1 MAIPDLLLGFSMAV
15 LPQGGP
21 PSASA
26 RHRLRPITLGVVG
39 MMLMG
44 VMVGCDT
51 ASHQKL
57 SLAGSSTVAPLAAEI
72 AKRYEASH
80 PGTRVDVQTGGSS
93 RGIADARSGMAQI
106 GLVSRALKPE
116 EADLQ
121 ATTIAIDGIALIV
134 NRANPLR
141 SLSDDQIRAVYT
153 GAISNWRQ
161 LGGADA
167 PITVVSKAEGRSTLE
182 LFLEHFRLD
191 SRQIK
196 ASVVIGDNQQGI
208 LTVAADPHAL
218 GYVSIGTASQ
228 EAKAG
233 TAIRLLPLAGI
244 APSLENVRS
253 GRYPLSRPLNLVI
266 QPPAAA
272 GVAPFLAF
280 ARSPEVHDLV
290 EAQFFVPPAR

>member
-1 MAIPDLLLGFSMAV
+1 MAGLALVAAV
-15 LPQGGP
+15 AGC
-21 PSASA
+21 SAA
-26 RHRLRPITLGVVG
+26 RAP
-39 MMLMG
+39 
-44 VMVGCDT
+44 
-51 ASHQKL
+51 KL
-57 SLAGSSTVAPLAAEI
+57 SLSGSSTVAPLAAEI
-72 AKRYEASH
+72 AKRYEANH
-80 PGTRVDVQTGGSS
+80 PGSRVDVQTGGSS
-93 RGIADARSGMAQI
+93 RGIADARSGTAQI
-106 GLVSRALKPE
+106 ALVSRALKPE

-134 NRANPLR
+134 NGANPVR

-167 PITVVSKAEGRSTLE
+167 PITVVTKAEGRSTLE

-191 SRQIK
+191 NRRIR

-208 LTVAADPHAL
+208 LTVAGDPHAL

-228 EAKAG
+228 EAEAG

-266 QPPAAA
+266 QPPPAA

>member
-1 MAIPDLLLGFSMAV
+1 MAGLALVAAV
-15 LPQGGP
+15 AGC
-21 PSASA
+21 SAVRA
-26 RHRLRPITLGVVG
+26 P
-39 MMLMG
+39 
-44 VMVGCDT
+44 
-51 ASHQKL
+51 KL
-57 SLAGSSTVAPLAAEI
+57 SLSGSSTVAPLAAEI

-80 PGTRVDVQTGGSS
+80 PGSRVDVQTGGSS
-93 RGIADARSGMAQI
+93 RGIADARSGTAQI

-134 NRANPLR
+134 NRANPVR

-167 PITVVSKAEGRSTLE
+167 PITVVTKAEGRSTLE

-196 ASVVIGDNQQGI
+196 ASVVIGDNQQGL

-228 EAKAG
+228 EADAG

-280 ARSPEVHDLV
+280 ARSPEVHVLV

>member
-1 MAIPDLLLGFSMAV
+1 MERQRALPIPVGVAGIGMVLLGAV
-15 LPQGGP
+15 AGC
-21 PSASA
+21 SAASESKL
-26 RHRLRPITLGVVG
+26 RL
-39 MMLMG
+39 
-44 VMVGCDT
+44 
-51 ASHQKL
+51 S
-57 SLAGSSTVAPLAAEI
+57 GSSTVAPLAAEI

-134 NRANPLR
+134 NRANPVR
-141 SLSDDQIRAVYT
+141 SLSDGQIRAIYT
-153 GAISNWRQ
+153 GSLTNWRQ
-161 LGGADA
+161 VGGLDA
-167 PITVVSKAEGRSTLE
+167 PITVVNKAEGRSTLE

-191 SRQIK
+191 TRELK
-196 ASVVIGDNQQGI
+196 TSVVIGDNQQGI

-218 GYVSIGTASQ
+218 GYVSIGTATH

-280 ARSPEVHDLV
+280 ARSPEVNDLV

>member
-1 MAIPDLLLGFSMAV
+1 MVRFVLADGLGWGRPPIPRAV
-15 LPQGGP
+15 AGLVLVAAVAGC
-21 PSASA
+21 SAA
-26 RHRLRPITLGVVG
+26 RAP
-39 MMLMG
+39 
-44 VMVGCDT
+44 
-51 ASHQKL
+51 KL
-57 SLAGSSTVAPLAAEI
+57 SLSGSSTVAPLAAEI

-80 PGTRVDVQTGGSS
+80 PGSRVDVQTGGSS
-93 RGIADARSGMAQI
+93 RGIADARSGTAQI

-134 NRANPLR
+134 NRANPVR
-141 SLSDDQIRAVYT
+141 SLSDDQIRAIYT
-153 GAISNWRQ
+153 GAITNWRQ

-167 PITVVSKAEGRSTLE
+167 PITVVAKAEGRYTLE

-191 SRQIK
+191 NRRIK
-196 ASVVIGDNQQGI
+196 ASVVIGDNQQGL
-208 LTVAADPHAL
+208 LTVAADPHAI

-266 QPPAAA
+266 QPPAAPGA
-272 GVAPFLAF
+272 APFLAF

>member
-1 MAIPDLLLGFSMAV
+1 MGRQRALPIPMGVAGMVLLGAV
-15 LPQGGP
+15 AGC
-21 PSASA
+21 SA
-26 RHRLRPITLGVVG
+26 
-39 MMLMG
+39 
-44 VMVGCDT
+44 
-51 ASHQKL
+51 ASGSKL
-57 SLAGSSTVAPLAAEI
+57 SLSGSSTVAPLAAEI

-228 EAKAG
+228 EEKAG

>member
-1 MAIPDLLLGFSMAV
+1 MTAQPQAGLPHSSGRQRRPPIPWAV
-15 LPQGGP
+15 AGLALVGAVAGC
-21 PSASA
+21 SAV
-26 RHRLRPITLGVVG
+26 REP
-39 MMLMG
+39 
-44 VMVGCDT
+44 
-51 ASHQKL
+51 KL
-57 SLAGSSTVAPLAAEI
+57 SLSGSSTVAPLAAEI

-80 PGTRVDVQTGGSS
+80 HGIRVDVQTGGSS
-93 RGIADARSGMAQI
+93 RGIADARSGTAQI
-106 GLVSRALKPE
+106 GLVSRALKPQ

-134 NRANPLR
+134 NGANPVR
-141 SLSDDQIRAVYT
+141 SLSDDQIRAIYT
-153 GAISNWRQ
+153 GAITNWRQ

-167 PITVVSKAEGRSTLE
+167 AITVVNKAEGRSTLE

-272 GVAPFLAF
+272 GVPPFLAY
-280 ARSPEVHDLV
+280 ASSSEVNDLV

>member
-1 MAIPDLLLGFSMAV
+1 MNVQPQAGPLDPMERQASGRQRSLTIP
-15 LPQGGP
+15 
-21 PSASA
+21 
-26 RHRLRPITLGVVG
+26 
-39 MMLMG
+39 MG
-44 VMVGCDT
+44 VASMVFMGAVAGCSA
-51 ASHQKL
+51 ASESKL
-57 SLAGSSTVAPLAAEI
+57 SLSGSSTVAPLAAEI
-72 AKRYEASH
+72 AKRYEANH

-93 RGIADARSGMAQI
+93 RGIADARSGTAQI

-134 NRANPLR
+134 NSANPVR
-141 SLSDDQIRAVYT
+141 SLSDGQIRAIYT
-153 GAISNWRQ
+153 GALTDWRQ
-161 LGGADA
+161 VGGLDA
-167 PITVVSKAEGRSTLE
+167 PITVVNKAEGRSTLE
-182 LFLEHFRLD
+182 LFLEHFGLD
-191 SRQIK
+191 NRQIK

>member
-1 MAIPDLLLGFSMAV
+1 MTVQHQAGPLHALKRKALERQVMGRQRALPIPMGVAGMVLLGAV
-15 LPQGGP
+15 AGC
-21 PSASA
+21 SA
-26 RHRLRPITLGVVG
+26 
-39 MMLMG
+39 
-44 VMVGCDT
+44 
-51 ASHQKL
+51 ASGSKL
-57 SLAGSSTVAPLAAEI
+57 SLSGSSTVAPLAAEI

-228 EAKAG
+228 EEKAG

>member
-1 MAIPDLLLGFSMAV
+1 MVRFVLADGPGWGRPPIPWAMAGLALVAAV
-15 LPQGGP
+15 AGC
-21 PSASA
+21 SATRA
-26 RHRLRPITLGVVG
+26 P
-39 MMLMG
+39 
-44 VMVGCDT
+44 
-51 ASHQKL
+51 KL
-57 SLAGSSTVAPLAAEI
+57 SLSGSSTVAPLAAEI

-93 RGIADARSGMAQI
+93 RGIADARSGTAQI

-167 PITVVSKAEGRSTLE
+167 PITVVTKAEGRSTLE

-196 ASVVIGDNQQGI
+196 ASVVIGDNQQGL

>member
-1 MAIPDLLLGFSMAV
+1 MAGLALVAAV
-15 LPQGGP
+15 AGC
-21 PSASA
+21 SAA
-26 RHRLRPITLGVVG
+26 REP
-39 MMLMG
+39 
-44 VMVGCDT
+44 
-51 ASHQKL
+51 KL
-57 SLAGSSTVAPLAAEI
+57 SLSGSSTVAPLAAEI

-93 RGIADARSGMAQI
+93 RGIADARSGTAQI

-134 NRANPLR
+134 NRANPVR

-161 LGGADA
+161 LGGLDA
-167 PITVVSKAEGRSTLE
+167 PITVVTKAEGRSTLE
-182 LFLEHFRLD
+182 LFLEHFGLE

-228 EAKAG
+228 EAEAG

>member
-1 MAIPDLLLGFSMAV
+1 MTMH
-15 LPQGGP
+15 
-21 PSASA
+21 PSAAPLSVSV
-26 RHRLRPITLGVVG
+26 RHRRPPIPLAMAGLVLMPVV
-39 MMLMG
+39 
-44 VMVGCDT
+44 VGCDT

-57 SLAGSSTVAPLAAEI
+57 SITGSSTLAPLASEI

-80 PGTRVDVQTGGSS
+80 PGTRVDVQVGGSS
-93 RGIADARSGMAQI
+93 RGIADARSGTAQI

-134 NRANPLR
+134 NGANPVR
-141 SLSDDQIRAVYT
+141 SLSDDQIRAIYT

-167 PITVVSKAEGRSTLE
+167 AITVVTKAEGRSTLE
-182 LFLEHFRLD
+182 LFLEHFGLD

-233 TAIRLLPLAGI
+233 MAIRLLPLAGI
-244 APSLENVRS
+244 APSPENVRS

>member
-1 MAIPDLLLGFSMAV
+1 MTMH
-15 LPQGGP
+15 
-21 PSASA
+21 PSAASLSVSV
-26 RHRLRPITLGVVG
+26 RHRRPPIPLAMAGLVLIPVVA
-39 MMLMG
+39 
-44 VMVGCDT
+44 GCGT
-51 ASHQKL
+51 ASLQKL
-57 SLAGSSTVAPLAAEI
+57 SITGSSTVAPLAAEI

-80 PGTRVDVQTGGSS
+80 PGIRVDVQTGGSS
-93 RGIADARSGMAQI
+93 RGIADVRSGTAQI

-134 NRANPLR
+134 NGANPVR
-141 SLSDDQIRAVYT
+141 SLSDDQIRAIYT

-167 PITVVSKAEGRSTLE
+167 AITVVNKAEGRSTLE
-182 LFLEHFRLD
+182 LFLEHFGLD

-218 GYVSIGTASQ
+218 GYVSIGTATQ

-244 APSLENVRS
+244 APTLQNVRS

-266 QPPAAA
+266 KPQAAP

>member
-1 MAIPDLLLGFSMAV
+1 MALHPKPVPAHGARRRRRSVIPWTVAGLAVMSALGGCGRTSDL
-15 LPQGGP
+15 
-21 PSASA
+21 
-26 RHRLRPITLGVVG
+26 
-39 MMLMG
+39 
-44 VMVGCDT
+44 
-51 ASHQKL
+51 KL
-57 SLAGSSTVAPLAAEI
+57 SLSGSSTVAPLAAEI

-93 RGIADARSGMAQI
+93 RGIADARTGTAQI

-116 EADLQ
+116 EANLQ

-134 NRANPLR
+134 NAANPVR
-141 SLSDDQIRAVYT
+141 SLSDGQIRSIYT
-153 GAISNWRQ
+153 GSLTNWRQ
-161 LGGADA
+161 VGGADA
-167 PITVVSKAEGRSTLE
+167 AITVVTKAEGRSTLE

-191 SRQIK
+191 NRRIR

-228 EAKAG
+228 EADAG

-272 GVAPFLAF
+272 GVPPFLAY
-280 ARSPEVHDLV
+280 ASSSEVNDLV
-290 EAQFFVPPAR
+290 EAQFFVPPAP

>member
-1 MAIPDLLLGFSMAV
+1 MTVQPQAGPLDPMERQASGRQRSLTIP
-15 LPQGGP
+15 
-21 PSASA
+21 
-26 RHRLRPITLGVVG
+26 
-39 MMLMG
+39 MG
-44 VMVGCDT
+44 VASMVFMGAVAGCSA
-51 ASHQKL
+51 ASESKL
-57 SLAGSSTVAPLAAEI
+57 SLSGSSTVAPLAAEI
-72 AKRYEASH
+72 AKRYEANH

-93 RGIADARSGMAQI
+93 RGISDARNGTAQI
-106 GLVSRALKPE
+106 GLVSRALKPG

-134 NRANPLR
+134 NGANSVR
-141 SLSDDQIRAVYT
+141 SLSDDQIRAIYT
-153 GAISNWRQ
+153 GALTNWRQ
-161 LGGADA
+161 VGGLDA
-167 PITVVSKAEGRSTLE
+167 PITVVNKAEGRSTLE

-233 TAIRLLPLAGI
+233 MAIRLLPLAGI

>member
-1 MAIPDLLLGFSMAV
+1 MTMH
-15 LPQGGP
+15 
-21 PSASA
+21 PSAAPLSVSV
-26 RHRLRPITLGVVG
+26 RHRRPPIPLAMAGLVLMPVV
-39 MMLMG
+39 
-44 VMVGCDT
+44 VGCDT

-57 SLAGSSTVAPLAAEI
+57 SITGSSTLAPLASEI

-80 PGTRVDVQTGGSS
+80 PGTRVDVQAGGSS
-93 RGIADARSGMAQI
+93 RGIADARSGTAQI

-134 NRANPLR
+134 NGANPVR
-141 SLSDDQIRAVYT
+141 ILSDDQIRAIYT
-153 GAISNWRQ
+153 GALTNWRQ
-161 LGGADA
+161 VGGLDA
-167 PITVVSKAEGRSTLE
+167 PITVVNKAEGRSTLE
-182 LFLEHFRLD
+182 LFLEHFGLD

-233 TAIRLLPLAGI
+233 MAIRLLPLAGI
-244 APSLENVRS
+244 APSPENVRS

>member
-1 MAIPDLLLGFSMAV
+1 M
-15 LPQGGP
+15 
-21 PSASA
+21 
-26 RHRLRPITLGVVG
+26 VG
-39 MMLMG
+39 MLLMG

-57 SLAGSSTVAPLAAEI
+57 SLTGSSTVAPLVAEI

-93 RGIADARSGMAQI
+93 RGIADARNGTAQI

-134 NRANPLR
+134 NGANPVR
-141 SLSDDQIRAVYT
+141 SLSNDQIRAIYT
-153 GAISNWRQ
+153 GALTNWRQ
-161 LGGADA
+161 VGGLDA
-167 PITVVSKAEGRSTLE
+167 PITVVNKAEGRSTLE

-218 GYVSIGTASQ
+218 GYVSIGTASH

-233 TAIRLLPLAGI
+233 AAIRLLPLAGI

-266 QPPAAA
+266 QPPAAL
-272 GVAPFLAF
+272 GVVPFLAF
-280 ARSPEVHDLV
+280 ARSPEVNDLV
-290 EAQFFVPPAR
+290 ESQFFVPSAR